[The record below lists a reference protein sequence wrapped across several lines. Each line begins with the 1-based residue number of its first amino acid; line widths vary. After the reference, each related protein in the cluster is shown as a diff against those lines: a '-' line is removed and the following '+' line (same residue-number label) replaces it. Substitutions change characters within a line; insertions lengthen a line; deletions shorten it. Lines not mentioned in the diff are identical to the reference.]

1 MAIIGGQFSFHRFP
15 VFAALAFLLL
25 FGACKYSPPEYSSF
39 EEYPVYEGDDLG
51 IVYTPESTKFRVW
64 APTAWNVRLKLFEDP
79 LGGEILETEFM
90 KRDENGTWFLEIDG
104 DHKGKYYTFQIRNRD
119 GKDYHDEIWR
129 NEVPGPYAQA
139 VGINGI
145 RGAILDM
152 RETDPPG
159 WETDQRPP
167 LNSFA
172 DIVLYELHV
181 RDLSADS
188 SSGIKNAGK
197 YLGLTETGSKSPA
210 GLSTG
215 IDHIKDLGVTHVHLL
230 PVFDFLS
237 VNERFPELKEYNW
250 GYDPQNY
257 LAPEG
262 SYSTDP
268 WDSKSRILEFK
279 QMVQAL
285 HQNGLRVVMDVV
297 FNHTGSTDLSV
308 FNQLVPQYFY
318 RLNPDSS
325 WSNASACGNETAS
338 ERPMMRKLMIH
349 SVVHWAKEYHI
360 DGFRFDLMGIHD
372 LETMREIR
380 KALDEVDPTIFI
392 YGEGWA
398 AGESPMP
405 EEKRAVKKSTH
416 QMDRIAAF
424 SDDIRDGIKGHWQRH
439 EDKGFVSGKETAD
452 QDIRFGVVAAT
463 KHPQVN
469 YQQVSISNEPW
480 SAQPIQSIQYTACHD
495 DLTLWDKLAAS
506 NPEASEADR
515 IKMQKLANAIVLTSQ
530 GIPFLHAG
538 TEICRTK
545 GGNSNSYN
553 APDSVNAI
561 DWSRKARYES
571 VFNYHKGLIALRK
584 AHPAFRMDNTALLT
598 KHLKF
603 TETNDRQLVSFALN
617 QNANQDSWKTI
628 VVIYNGSADSKSMAL
643 PEGEWTQ
650 VVNEN
655 RVDQAGIRK
664 IQGNIQL
671 PGISAAVLF
680 QN

>member
-1 MAIIGGQFSFHRFP
+1 M
-15 VFAALAFLLL
+15 
-25 FGACKYSPPEYSSF
+25 
-39 EEYPVYEGDDLG
+39 D
-51 IVYTPESTKFRVW
+51 
-64 APTAWNVRLKLFEDP
+64 
-79 LGGEILETEFM
+79 
-90 KRDENGTWFLEIDG
+90 RDENGTWFLELDG
-104 DHKGKYYTFQIRNRD
+104 NHKGKFYTFQIRNQE
-119 GKDYHDEIWR
+119 GKDYHFENWQ
-129 NEVPGPYAQA
+129 NQVPGPYAKA

-159 WETDQRPP
+159 WETDKRPP
-167 LNSFA
+167 LKSFS
-172 DIVLYELHV
+172 DIILYELHV
-181 RDLSADS
+181 RDLSSDTI
-188 SSGIKNAGK
+188 SGIKNRGQ
-197 YLGLTETGSKSPA
+197 YLGLTETGTKNPE

-215 IDHIKDLGVTHVHLL
+215 IDHIKELGVTHVHLL

-257 LAPEG
+257 NAPEG
-262 SYSTDP
+262 SYSSDP
-268 WDSKSRILEFK
+268 WDPQSRIREFK

-297 FNHTGSTDLSV
+297 YNHTGATETSV
-308 FNQLVPQYFY
+308 FNLLAPQYFY
-318 RLNPDSS
+318 RLHPDSS
-325 WSNASACGNETAS
+325 WSDASRCGNETAS

-380 KALDEVDPTIFI
+380 KALNEVDPTIFI

-405 EEKRAVKKSTH
+405 AEKRALKQNIS
-416 QMDRIAAF
+416 QLEGIAAF
-424 SDDIRDGIKGHWQRH
+424 SDDIRDGIKGHWNQQ
-439 EDKGFVSGKETAD
+439 EANGFVSGKDSVD
-452 QDIRFGVVAAT
+452 QDIRFGVVAST
-463 KHPQVN
+463 KHPQVDYN
-469 YQQVSISNEPW
+469 QVSISGKAWAAEPT
-480 SAQPIQSIQYTACHD
+480 QSIQYTSCHD
-495 DLTLWDKLAAS
+495 DLTLWDKLLAA
-506 NPEASEADR
+506 NPDASEGER

-538 TEICRTK
+538 VEMCRTK

-553 APDSVNAI
+553 APDSVNAL
-561 DWSRKARYES
+561 DWSRKSKYVA
-571 VFNYHKGLIALRK
+571 VFEYYKGLIALRK
-584 AHPAFRMDNTALLT
+584 AHPAFRMPETALIQ
-598 KHLKF
+598 KHLNF
-603 TETNDRQLVSFALN
+603 TDTNDQHLVSFTLN
-617 QNANQDSWKTI
+617 KNANGDSWKMI
-628 VVIYNGSADSKSMAL
+628 LVAYNGSSSSRTLTL
-643 PEGEWTQ
+643 PEGQWTQ

-655 RVDQAGIRK
+655 SILAEGIRK
-664 IQGNIQL
+664 VNGTLNL